1 MAYNRL
7 VGLEKGI
14 RAFLGCFQVSAAG
27 GFVYTRARVRASARL
42 LFRKQNKVGSDTL
55 TSLENKTRSVMF
67 RKQNNGQAVNGQRVF
82 LGRYLKSGK
91 RSRAVLSMYT
101 YTHARV
107 GSVLSLSVFSYPKKL
122 FFLFHSFFIY
132 FFLLF
137 LFSVKA

>member
-1 MAYNRL
+1 MYVHTRTRKGF
-7 VGLEKGI
+7 GLG
-14 RAFLGCFQVSAAG
+14 RAFLFAG
-27 GFVYTRARVRASARL
+27 K
-42 LFRKQNKVGSDTL
+42 FRKQNKVGSDTL

-67 RKQNNGQAVNGQRVF
+67 RKQNKGFSVGRFVFWLKNSQRLFSRSSVG
-82 LGRYLKSGK
+82 LLLSCLKSGK

-101 YTHARV
+101 YTRARV